1 MKLKK
6 VKDTKQPTIKQLQNI
21 AENLR
26 KHFKCYAIAGVEA
39 KCYYYINRMK
49 IETEMEYG
57 IYIASDGKGTHR
69 FKSWQELLSFY
80 HELMEGVSDES

>member
-26 KHFKCYAIAGVEA
+26 KHFKCFATVRVEVE
-39 KCYYYINRMK
+39 CFDHISNTR
-49 IETEMEYG
+49 IEIEIEYG
-57 IYIASDGKGTHR
+57 IYIASDGQATHN
-69 FKSWQELLSFY
+69 FKSWQELLSHY
-80 HELMEGVSDES
+80 HKLMEGASDES

>member
-6 VKDTKQPTIKQLQNI
+6 VKDTKQPTVKQLQNI

-26 KHFKCYAIAGVEA
+26 KHFRCFATAEVVVECYDH
-39 KCYYYINRMK
+39 INSMK
-49 IETEMEYG
+49 IKMEYG
-57 IYIASDGKGTHR
+57 IYIESDGQATHN

-80 HELMEGVSDES
+80 HELVEGASDES